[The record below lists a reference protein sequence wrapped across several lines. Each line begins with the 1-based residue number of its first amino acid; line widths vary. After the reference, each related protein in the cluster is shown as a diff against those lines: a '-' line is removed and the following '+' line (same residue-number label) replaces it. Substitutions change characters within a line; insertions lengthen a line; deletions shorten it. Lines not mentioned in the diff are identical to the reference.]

1 MTDTYTALIHSDRV
15 SAKTR
20 EALLERAEP
29 DAADYAP
36 KSIDPAAYATLRAVL
51 ARVLPQD
58 RVDIAQRIDKA
69 LTTGESDGW
78 RFAVLPADAQGYAE
92 SLAALAGF
100 GEQPVAAQD
109 GLLDAIAAGDRGEP
123 LQRWFEDMRGQA
135 TMIYASHPS
144 TFARMGY
151 SGIGYG
157 GDGEP
162 KIGFHLFGIGK
173 REAWEPL
180 AEQGALS

>member
-1 MTDTYTALIHSDRV
+1 MTDDYNALIHSDRV

-20 EALLERAEP
+20 EALLERGEP
-29 DAADYAP
+29 DDAHYAP
-36 KSIDPAAYATLRAVL
+36 QAIDAAALETLRAVL

-58 RVDIAQRIDKA
+58 RVDIGQRIDKA
-69 LTTGESDGW
+69 LAKGESDGW
-78 RFAVLPADAQGYAE
+78 RFAVLPADGQGYRE

-109 GLLDAIAAGDRGEP
+109 SQLDAIAAGEHGEA

-135 TMIYASHPS
+135 TMIYVSHPS

-157 GDGEP
+157 GDEKWRPGYHAIAANE
-162 KIGFHLFGIGK
+162 

-180 AEQGALS
+180 PEQTP

>member
-1 MTDTYTALIHSDRV
+1 MSAAYTALIHSDRV

-20 EALLERAEP
+20 EALLERAKP
-29 DAADYAP
+29 DAVDYVPQAMDAV
-36 KSIDPAAYATLRAVL
+36 SFATLRAVL

-58 RVDIAQRIDKA
+58 RIDLAQRVDRA
-69 LTTGESDGW
+69 LAEGESDGW

-92 SLAALAGF
+92 SLAALTDFAG
-100 GEQPVAAQD
+100 QPLAAQD
-109 GLLDAIAAGDRGEP
+109 AQLDAIAGGERGEA

-135 TMIYASHPS
+135 TMIYVSHPS

-157 GDGEP
+157 GDEKWRP
-162 KIGFHLFGIGK
+162 GFHAIAANE
-173 REAWEPL
+173 REAWEPVP
-180 AEQGALS
+180 ERTP

>member
-1 MTDTYTALIHSDRV
+1 MTDAYTALIHSDRV

-20 EALLERAEP
+20 AALLERAEP
-29 DAADYAP
+29 DAADYTPEAM
-36 KSIDPAAYATLRAVL
+36 DAAAFATLRAVL

-58 RVDIAQRIDKA
+58 RVDVAQRIDKA
-69 LTTGESDGW
+69 LNTGESDGW
-78 RFAVLPADAQGYAE
+78 RFAVLPADAQGYVE

-100 GEQPVAAQD
+100 GEQRVVAQD
-109 GLLDAIAAGDRGEP
+109 ELLDAIAAGDRGEP

-135 TMIYASHPS
+135 TMIYVSHPS

-157 GDGEP
+157 GDEARRP
-162 KIGFHLFGIGK
+162 GFVAIAANQ
-173 REAWEPL
+173 REAWEPVP
-180 AEQGALS
+180 EKTP

>member
-1 MTDTYTALIHSDRV
+1 MNEAYTALIHSDRV
-15 SAKTR
+15 SDKTR
-20 EALLERAEP
+20 AALLQRAEP
-29 DAADYAP
+29 DTADYV
-36 KSIDPAAYATLRAVL
+36 PAAMDAAAFATLRAVL

-69 LTTGESDGW
+69 LAEGESDGW

-100 GEQPVAAQD
+100 GEQPVTAQD
-109 GLLDAIAAGDRGEP
+109 AQLEAIAAGEQGEA

-135 TMIYASHPS
+135 TMIYVSHPS

-157 GDGEP
+157 GDEKWRP
-162 KIGFHLFGIGK
+162 GFHAIAANE
-173 REAWEPL
+173 REAWEPVPEM
-180 AEQGALS
+180 AP